1 MTKTGA
7 GQQERIVINH
17 MPRYDVCRVP
27 DDIRYQIKVYHLQ
40 KYGFRRKY
48 SCGQNKQSFLVTDK
62 ERISFQHCE
71 YQEDCARQIETN
83 SRRDSSGIMAVQLA
97 AASPVKRS
105 SAVRRIRR
113 RFDWTRR
120 TALIPVPMA
129 TPSPMESTAF

>member
-1 MTKTGA
+1 MIFLLSYPVEKNDENRA

-17 MPRYDVCRVP
+17 MPWYDVCRVP

-83 SRRDSSGIMAVQLA
+83 PPKGEFRYHGRPAFCGESGEEEQCGQKDQKTV
-97 AASPVKRS
+97 
-105 SAVRRIRR
+105 
-113 RFDWTRR
+113 
-120 TALIPVPMA
+120 
-129 TPSPMESTAF
+129 